1 MKRWFEVGFV
11 FSGTGLT
18 IIARAILGAA
28 LGVQTYRLNSCQAE
42 LAGAQAQVVV
52 MGAQIKEQN
61 RAVEALQAAGA
72 KKQAESAAA
81 LRKAEGRARVWDEQA
96 KRLSAALTSRKPDG
110 PKDCTAAWAEIRKP

>member
-1 MKRWFEVGFV
+1 MGFLL
-11 FSGTGLT
+11 SGTGLT
-18 IIARAILGAA
+18 VIALAILGAA

-72 KKQAESAAA
+72 KKASESAQA
-81 LRKAEGRARVWDEQA
+81 LRKAEVKSKTWEDNAT
-96 KRLSAALTSRKPDG
+96 RLRSILTNRKPSDD
-110 PKDCTAAWAEIRKP
+110 KSCMAAWKTIREP